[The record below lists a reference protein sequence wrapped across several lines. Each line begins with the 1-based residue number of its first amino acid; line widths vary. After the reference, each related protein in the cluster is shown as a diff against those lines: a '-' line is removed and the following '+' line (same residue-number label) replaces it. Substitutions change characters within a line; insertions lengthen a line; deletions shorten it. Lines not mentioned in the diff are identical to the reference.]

1 MVTGRVFFFSEV
13 GGIFP
18 SWALN
23 LGLMA
28 WSGILTTGPPGY
40 SQTAV
45 TVNKLLALIILTVLP

>member
-1 MVTGRVFFFSEV
+1 MVTGRVFFSGV

-18 SWALN
+18 SWVLN
-23 LGLMA
+23 LGLVA

-45 TVNKLLALIILTVLP
+45 TVNKLLALIILTILP